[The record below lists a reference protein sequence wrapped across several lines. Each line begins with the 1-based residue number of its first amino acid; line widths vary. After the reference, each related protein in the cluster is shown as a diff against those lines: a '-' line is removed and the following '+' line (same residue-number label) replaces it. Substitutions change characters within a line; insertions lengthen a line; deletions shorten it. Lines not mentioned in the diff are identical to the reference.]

1 MSAGY
6 LLDTVLVSELRKGAK
21 ADASVIKWQ
30 EGISAT
36 PAYLSVI
43 TLLEIRIGTRRVRGQ
58 DPDFA
63 ARLEAWYEGRL
74 LPRFRKHLLSVD
86 QAVAEAA
93 AELSAGRT
101 LSPDDALIAATAKV
115 HHLTLA
121 TRNISDFADTGI
133 SMVNPWSG

>member
-1 MSAGY
+1 MSAGF

-21 ADASVIKWQ
+21 ADASVIAWQ
-30 EGISAT
+30 EGIAAI
-36 PAYLSVI
+36 PVYLSVI
-43 TLLEIRIGTRRVRGQ
+43 TLLEIRIGVRRVQGR

-74 LPRFRKHLLSVD
+74 LPRFRDHLLSVD
-86 QAVAEAA
+86 QAVAETA

-101 LSPDDALIAATAKV
+101 LSPHDALIAATAKV

-121 TRNISDFADTGI
+121 TRNVSDFGDTGI
-133 SMVNPWSG
+133 SMVNPWSA

>member
-6 LLDTVLVSELRKGAK
+6 LLDTVLVSELRKGEK
-21 ADASVIKWQ
+21 AEPSIIAWQ
-30 EGISAT
+30 AGVST
-36 PAYLSVI
+36 LPVYLSVI
-43 TLLEIRIGTRRVRGQ
+43 TLLEIRIGVRRVRGR

-74 LPRFRKHLLSVD
+74 LPRFRDHLLSVD

-93 AELSAGRT
+93 AEMSAART
-101 LSPDDALIAATAKV
+101 LSPHDALIAATAKV

-121 TRNISDFADTGI
+121 TRNVSDFADTGI
-133 SMVNPWSG
+133 SIVNPWSA